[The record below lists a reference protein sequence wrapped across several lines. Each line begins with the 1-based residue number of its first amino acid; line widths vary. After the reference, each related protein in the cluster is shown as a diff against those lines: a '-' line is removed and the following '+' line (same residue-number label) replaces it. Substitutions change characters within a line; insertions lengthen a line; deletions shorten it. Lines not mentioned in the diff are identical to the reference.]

1 MSINAV
7 KSDIAAIASKL
18 NFDPVKIPPHLAHM
32 ASIDAIHARLVE
44 NIEAIGGYSACEKID
59 EPRSKSVAGK
69 IERIGRYVLNTDD
82 FVELLKLFQ
91 DPVLIALFANGQK
104 HAIVHLSP
112 IPPSEYSA
120 ADLAWT
126 LSSLSAE
133 GILVCC
139 RLREQRLDGE
149 DSSDTEAEMVRLTKS
164 SIVLLQQMRLVLKSK
179 LEGARGPDV
188 SLPNVLAANTATNSK
203 FLLIPLYDINW
214 MH

>member
-32 ASIDAIHARLVE
+32 ASMDAIHARLVE
-44 NIEAIGGYSACEKID
+44 NIEAIGGYSALAKKLT
-59 EPRSKSVAGK
+59 SHGAKVWQGK

-82 FVELLKLFQ
+82 FVEMLKLFQ
-91 DPVLIALFANGQK
+91 DPVLIALLANGQK
-104 HAIVHLSP
+104 HAIIHLSP

-179 LEGARGPDV
+179 LEGVRGPDV
-188 SLPNVLAANTATNSK
+188 SLPSVLAANTATK
-203 FLLIPLYDINW
+203 F
-214 MH
+214 